1 MPLLIKIT
9 RSFQYT
15 IQQRSAPSLPLPPV
29 PREPPRATQRHHQRE
44 RERRGRGAVR
54 RRRGAGAVPAGGE
67 SLRGLAYL
75 HTHKITSWRPGHHIL
90 ALLAVEAVGLRLR
103 QALILGGGMKEGS
116 GAWIPFISVVARVAV
131 HLVKTQNYIH
141 SPFII
146 QLNFTPAAND
156 AGSTAA
162 RNWRR
167 GAHANC
173 GDERPKEG
181 RAPAMVVVWCK
192 TL

>member
-75 HTHKITSWRPGHHIL
+75 HTHTSWRPGHHIL

-103 QALILGGGMKEGS
+103 QALILGGVVKEGS

-131 HLVKTQNYIH
+131 HLVKTQKYTFSFYTAELHTRCERRGIDGG
-141 SPFII
+141 
-146 QLNFTPAAND
+146 AKVA
-156 AGSTAA
+156 AGSTCELRRRAA
-162 RNWRR
+162 
-167 GAHANC
+167 
-173 GDERPKEG
+173 
-181 RAPAMVVVWCK
+181 
-192 TL
+192 